1 MRRKKKI
8 LSLIAL
14 LLIAVGVTS
23 EVNTVT
29 ASAETPYK
37 TYTVDGYGRTEE
49 TQAAYIA
56 KSTVIGF
63 GNQSMKNPNDLFVT
77 KDGTLYVADTGNARI
92 LIGDADGKLIRKIG
106 EGTLK
111 KPMGIFVTDDK
122 KIYVADH
129 DAEAVFVFDENGN
142 QIGFVMKIHM
152 VSRPVLFMVKVLNP
166 SH

>member
-63 GNQSMKNPNDLFVT
+63 GNQSMKNPTICLLQRT
-77 KDGTLYVADTGNARI
+77 ELC
-92 LIGDADGKLIRKIG
+92 
-106 EGTLK
+106 
-111 KPMGIFVTDDK
+111 MW
-122 KIYVADH
+122 
-129 DAEAVFVFDENGN
+129 
-142 QIGFVMKIHM
+142 QIQEMPA
-152 VSRPVLFMVKVLNP
+152 S
-166 SH
+166 